1 MEKFGTVENSYH
13 DNHDMIGYDVCHE
26 VNNTL
31 ICNDSCHEVNLNN
44 NDQVNDQVKQL
55 NKSDWWYLVNQLEKW
70 RVYNP
75 RAVVKKNPLVAWQ
88 VMNLCKDPQVRVKGA
103 YFTTCFRR
111 ECFKAELKAR
121 LA

>member
-1 MEKFGTVENSYH
+1 MEKFGAFENSYH
-13 DNHDMIGYDVCHE
+13 DNHDMISHDSLCHE
-26 VNNTL
+26 GNNTL
-31 ICNDSCHEVNLNN
+31 ICHDSCHEIE
-44 NDQVNDQVKQL
+44 QQQL
-55 NKSDWWYLVNQLEKW
+55 EKSDWWYLVNQLEKW

-75 RAVVKKNPLVAWQ
+75 RAVVKKNPLVAWR

-111 ECFKAELKAR
+111 ECFKAELKAN

>member
-13 DNHDMIGYDVCHE
+13 DHDMISHGLCHE
-26 VNNTL
+26 GTNTL
-31 ICNDSCHEVNLNN
+31 ICYDSCHEVNLNN

-55 NKSDWWYLVNQLEKW
+55 DKSDWWYLVNQLEKW

-75 RAVVKKNPLVAWQ
+75 RAVVKRNPVIAWR
-88 VMNLCKDPQVRVKGA
+88 VMNLCKDPNVRVKGA

-111 ECFKAELKAR
+111 ECFKAELKSKIGA
-121 LA
+121 

>member
-1 MEKFGTVENSYH
+1 MELNENLNSYH
-13 DNHDMIGYDVCHE
+13 DHGMIGYDVCHE

-31 ICNDSCHEVNLNN
+31 ICYDSCHEVNLNN

-55 NKSDWWYLVNQLEKW
+55 DKSDWWYLVNQLEKW

-75 RAVVKKNPLVAWQ
+75 RAVVKRNPVIAWR
-88 VMNLCKDPQVRVKGA
+88 VMNLCKDPSVRVKGA

-111 ECFKAELKAR
+111 ECFKAELKAN